1 MKAASLAALIV
12 AAATGA
18 ATGAWASED
27 TCGAQALDPFVG
39 QRLEAASEILPED
52 ARILPPNSVMT
63 QDHRPGRLNVDLDD
77 RDVILRVWC
86 G

>member
-18 ATGAWASED
+18 WASDD
-27 TCGAQALDPFVG
+27 TCGAQALEPFVG
-39 QRLEAASEILPED
+39 QPLQAASGVVPDD

-63 QDHRPGRLNVDLDD
+63 QDHRPERVNVDLDD
-77 RDVILRVWC
+77 KDVILRVWC